1 MMFLRNKKKDVICGG
16 MNEMTTEG
24 KTLGDAVV
32 IIADKMQLP
41 AEHIYEV
48 IVKAQVLIGILDV
61 ITLIVVAISAIVS
74 FYFIHR
80 YFRIKNTFYNDEVLN
95 IIVSVFASF
104 ILSVCVMLFM
114 MLISEAVMSICMPE
128 YAAIKM
134 IGKMLGTI
142 I

>member
-1 MMFLRNKKKDVICGG
+1 M
-16 MNEMTTEG
+16 TEG
-24 KTLGDAVV
+24 KTLGDAIVV
-32 IIADKMQLP
+32 IADKMQLP

-48 IVKAQVLIGILDV
+48 IVKAQVLIGILEI
-61 ITLIVVAISAIVS
+61 ITIIIVAISAISS

-80 YFRIKNTFYNDEVLN
+80 YFCIKKTFYNDAILN
-95 IIVSVFASF
+95 VVFATF
-104 ILSVCVMLFM
+104 ISMVPTAFVFIFM
-114 MLISEAVMSICMPE
+114 MLISEAVISICMPE

>member
-1 MMFLRNKKKDVICGG
+1 
-16 MNEMTTEG
+16 MTTEG
-24 KTLGDAVV
+24 KTLGDAIV

-41 AEHIYEV
+41 AEYIYEV
-48 IVKAQVLIGILDV
+48 IVKAQVLIGILDI
-61 ITLIVVAISAIVS
+61 ITIIIVAISAIVS

-80 YFRIKNTFYNDEVLN
+80 YFRNKKTFYNDDEMLN
-95 IIVSVFASF
+95 IIVSVFIAF
-104 ILSVCVMLFM
+104 VLSVCVMLFM
-114 MLISEAVMSICMPE
+114 MLISEAIMSIYMPE